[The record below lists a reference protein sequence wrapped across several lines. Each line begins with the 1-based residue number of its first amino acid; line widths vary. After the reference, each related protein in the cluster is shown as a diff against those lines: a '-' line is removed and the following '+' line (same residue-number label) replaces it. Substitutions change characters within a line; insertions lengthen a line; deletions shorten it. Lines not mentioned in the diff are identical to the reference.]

1 MRCATRLIRA
11 SRLLR
16 GQRHE
21 HQPKGEVLMATP
33 LLEVRDLKTWLMG
46 GDAPVRAVDGVDMT
60 IGRGETY
67 ALVGE
72 SGCGKSMTALSV
84 ARLLPENA
92 QVRSGTVNLGGTELL
107 GLAEASMREVRG
119 KRIGM
124 IFQEP
129 GTSLNP
135 VLTVGTQISEVIL
148 RHTALRG
155 ARVRDRCVELLDS
168 VGIPD
173 AARRL
178 DEFPFQLSG
187 GMKQRVMIAAALAC
201 DPQLLIADEPT
212 TALDVTIQAQV
223 IALLKKLQ
231 SERNMSILLITH
243 DLAVVAQIANKV
255 GIMYAGQIVEQASRK
270 QFFEHPAHPYSRK
283 LFQSLPGGVAGEAS
297 LAVIPGSVPSMT
309 RVFAGCRFAER
320 CDLRKPECD
329 ARPAP
334 WVELDYQ
341 HQVRCVLHAG
351 AGQVADANQAL
362 REPKSGSA
370 ASAAVQPGV
379 SDDAPLLQV
388 EGLEVHFPI
397 RRGLFKRTVGAVRA
411 VDGVSL
417 QLGAGECL
425 ALVGESGCGKT
436 TVGKSILRLVPPTAG
451 RVLLDNV
458 ELGDLKRSQLRARR
472 KDMQIVFQDPYASLN
487 PRMRVAELL
496 QEGMAALGVGD
507 AEWRAQRAH
516 ELLSQVGMSADM
528 SSRYPHEFSGGQR
541 QRIAIARA
549 LAVDPKLLICDE
561 PTSALDVSVQAQIL
575 NLLKALQHR
584 LRLSYLFITH
594 DFSVVEFLA
603 QRVAVMYL
611 GRIVESGARD
621 AVLKNP
627 RHPYTR
633 ALLSAV
639 PTIDEKTQRKT
650 VQLKGELPSPAN
662 PPSGCHF
669 HPRCPEASDE
679 CRREYPGQTHV
690 AGEHLVACHLY
701 R

>member
-1 MRCATRLIRA
+1 MAET
-11 SRLLR
+11 LLD
-16 GQRHE
+16 
-21 HQPKGEVLMATP
+21 
-33 LLEVRDLKTWLMG
+33 VRDLTTWLMSH
-46 GDAPVRAVDGVDMT
+46 DAPVRAVDGVSLT
-60 IGRGETY
+60 INRGETF

-92 QVRSGTVNLGGTELL
+92 RVRAGTVHLAGTELL

-135 VLTVGTQISEVIL
+135 VLTVGTQIGEVIK

-173 AARRL
+173 ASRRL
-178 DEFPFQLSG
+178 GEFPFQLSG

-201 DPQLLIADEPT
+201 APDLLIADEPT

-223 IALLKKLQ
+223 IDLLKRLQ

-243 DLAVVAQIANKV
+243 DLAVVAQIAHKV
-255 GIMYAGQIVEQASRK
+255 GIMYAGQIIEQASRQ

-283 LFQSLPGGVAGEAS
+283 LFQSLPGGVSGDSS
-297 LAVIPGSVPSMT
+297 LAVIPGTVPSMT

-320 CDLRKPECD
+320 CDLHKPVCD
-329 ARPAP
+329 ARPPP
-334 WVELDYQ
+334 WVGLGHYHE
-341 HQVRCVLHAG
+341 VRCVLYAG
-351 AGQVADANQAL
+351 AARDAAPREQADGVDTHVIADGAGT
-362 REPKSGSA
+362 PGA
-370 ASAAVQPGV
+370 AQPV
-379 SDDAPLLQV
+379 VTDDSPLLEV

-417 QLGAGECL
+417 QLGSGECL

-436 TVGKSILRLVPPTAG
+436 TVGKSILHLVPPTAG
-451 RVLLDNV
+451 RVLLDGV
-458 ELGDLKRSQLRARR
+458 ELGALSRTQLRARR

-487 PRMRVAELL
+487 PRMRVADLL
-496 QEGMAALGVGD
+496 QEGMAALGLGD
-507 AEWRAQRAH
+507 AQWRDGRAE
-516 ELLSQVGMSADM
+516 ELLSQVGLAAYM

-575 NLLKALQHR
+575 NLLKSLQQR
-584 LRLSYLFITH
+584 LGLSYLFITH

-611 GRIVESGARD
+611 GRIVEWGPRD
-621 AVLKNP
+621 AVLKRP

-639 PTIDEKTQRKT
+639 PTIDEKSQRQKI
-650 VQLKGELPSPAN
+650 QLKGELPSPAN

-669 HPRCPEASDE
+669 HPRCPEATDQ
-679 CRREYPGQTHV
+679 CRKEYPGETRV
-690 AGEHLVACHLY
+690 SGEHVVACHLY

>member
-1 MRCATRLIRA
+1 MAET
-11 SRLLR
+11 LLD
-16 GQRHE
+16 
-21 HQPKGEVLMATP
+21 
-33 LLEVRDLKTWLMG
+33 VRDLTTWLMSH
-46 GDAPVRAVDGVDMT
+46 DAPVRAVDGVSLT
-60 IGRGETY
+60 INRGETF

-92 QVRSGTVNLGGTELL
+92 RVRAGTVHLAGTELL

-135 VLTVGTQISEVIL
+135 VLTVGTQIGEVIK

-173 AARRL
+173 ASRRL
-178 DEFPFQLSG
+178 GEFPFQLSG

-201 DPQLLIADEPT
+201 APDLLIADEPT

-223 IALLKKLQ
+223 IDLLKRLQ

-243 DLAVVAQIANKV
+243 DLAVVAQIAHKV
-255 GIMYAGQIVEQASRK
+255 GIMYAGQIIEQASRQ

-283 LFQSLPGGVAGEAS
+283 LFQSLPGGVSGDSS
-297 LAVIPGSVPSMT
+297 LAVIPGTVPSMT

-320 CDLRKPECD
+320 CDLHKPVCD
-329 ARPAP
+329 ARPPP
-334 WVELDYQ
+334 WFGLGHHHE
-341 HQVRCVLHAG
+341 VRCVLYAG
-351 AGQVADANQAL
+351 AARDAAPREQADGVDTHVIADGAGT
-362 REPKSGSA
+362 PGA
-370 ASAAVQPGV
+370 AQPV
-379 SDDAPLLQV
+379 VTDDSPLLEV

-417 QLGAGECL
+417 QLGSGECL

-436 TVGKSILRLVPPTAG
+436 TVGKSILHLVPPTAG
-451 RVLLDNV
+451 RVLLDGV
-458 ELGDLKRSQLRARR
+458 ELGALSRTQLRARR

-487 PRMRVAELL
+487 PRMRVADLL
-496 QEGMAALGVGD
+496 QEGMAALGLGD
-507 AEWRAQRAH
+507 AQWRDGRAE
-516 ELLSQVGMSADM
+516 ELLSQVGLAAYM

-575 NLLKALQHR
+575 NLLKSLQQR
-584 LRLSYLFITH
+584 LGLSYLFITH

-611 GRIVESGARD
+611 GRIVEWGPRD
-621 AVLKNP
+621 AVLKRP

-639 PTIDEKTQRKT
+639 PTIDEKSQRQT
-650 VQLKGELPSPAN
+650 IQLKGELPSPAN

-669 HPRCPEASDE
+669 HPRCPEATDQ
-679 CRREYPGQTHV
+679 CRKEYPGETRV
-690 AGEHLVACHLY
+690 SGEHIVACHLY